1 MPIELVT
8 DSAGLARHILS
19 EHRELPAVVISQDQ
33 RKPELVIDAEK
44 LASELGQLATVHVI
58 TKPLATAFRSEMPEN
73 ANVYGNAVRV
83 YEPGAFVRGLR
94 SEFTARPSF
103 TPEGMD
109 TVIAGAIRQVMRVA
123 ARKVATQPLLQET
136 PQYSHFQA
144 PARISATIC
153 GFTENGVRALATTDD
168 GSLWRIDADA
178 VIPGVRLDWI
188 LSAHMAV
195 NGLPGPSGQELDIKA
210 MLLRPS
216 LGQLYRHGDTVLG
229 LITGAGAGR
238 IEVTLVPGSVCP
250 VKTAVD
256 NQASILDQD
265 FVVGD
270 VIPVYFTLNRGVVVL
285 RLAPPESAA
294 LPAPALIAG
303 GGSWLVQGRTLIQDP
318 FESIDVDA
326 EEEPVSYEFLDR
338 DRAGDI
344 EPRRLGNEYQEHP
357 RGDTVPHG
365 NITGQDTE
373 KSAPLT
379 VLPPVAKNGLPPV
392 PADRMAETPKDDPA
406 ALNAIDRNLV
416 RDRDQALRD
425 LELVSRRLAAT
436 ERSLAEMRKKN
447 NDLTKRLRAEQQKIQ
462 LSSETEPLFLD
473 EESAVRYEIRSVWA
487 TYIPAQEKSRY
498 PEPADYMVG
507 SSLAK
512 TLTSVTNRQ
521 RRQKTVETIVDIL
534 VKRDERARIMNVHAY
549 RTGNKAT
556 KPQLMRNDGAK
567 MFRAYVQTGTSDGL
581 RVHYW
586 VTPEAKIEISSVT
599 VHNVPPS

>member
-1 MPIELVT
+1 VPIELVT
-8 DSAGLARHILS
+8 DSTGLARHILS
-19 EHRELPAVVISQDQ
+19 EHRELPAVVIAQDK

-58 TKPLATAFRSEMPEN
+58 TKPLANAFQSEMPEN

-123 ARKVATQPLLQET
+123 ARKAAIQPQLRET
-136 PQYSHFQA
+136 PQHSHFQA

-153 GFTENGVRALATTDD
+153 GFIENGVQALATTDD

-188 LSAHMAV
+188 LSARMAV

-216 LGQLYRHGDTVLG
+216 IGQLYRHGDTVLG
-229 LITGAGAGR
+229 LITGAGPGR
-238 IEVTLVPGSVCP
+238 IEVTLVPGSVWP

-256 NQASILDQD
+256 NHASI

-270 VIPVYFTLNRGVVVL
+270 VIPVYFTLDRGVGLL

-303 GGSWLVQGRTLIQDP
+303 GGPWLVQGRTLIQDP

-338 DRAGDI
+338 DTAGAAVQM
-344 EPRRLGNEYQEHP
+344 EPRPFRNEYQEQV
-357 RGDTVPHG
+357 RGGTVPPE
-365 NITGQDTE
+365 NIAGQDTAH
-373 KSAPLT
+373 KTPLT
-379 VLPPVAKNGLPPV
+379 VLPPVVKNGLSPV
-392 PADRMAETPKDDPA
+392 PADRRVEKPKDDPA
-406 ALNAIDRNLV
+406 ALSIIHRNLV
-416 RDRDQALRD
+416 RDRDQAIRD
-425 LELVSRRLAAT
+425 LELVRRRLAAT
-436 ERSLAEMRKKN
+436 ERTLAEMRKKN
-447 NDLTKRLRAEQQKIQ
+447 NDLTKRVRAEQQKIQ

-473 EESAVRYEIRSVWA
+473 EESAVRYEIHSVWA

-512 TLTSVTNRQ
+512 TLTTVTNRQ

-567 MFRAYVQTGTSDGL
+567 MFRAYVQTGTPDGL